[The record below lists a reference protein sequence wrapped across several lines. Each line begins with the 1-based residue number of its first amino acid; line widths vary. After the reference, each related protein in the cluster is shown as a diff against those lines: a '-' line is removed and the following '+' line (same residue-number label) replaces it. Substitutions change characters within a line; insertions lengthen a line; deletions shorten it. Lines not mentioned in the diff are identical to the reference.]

1 MDNKNNTGDLN
12 AGSWNTGDLNTGDN
26 NAGHWNTGDRN
37 TGDLNTGN
45 RNAGSWNAGN
55 RNTGDLNTGHLNA
68 GDRNAGSWNA
78 GNRNTG
84 DNNAGSWNAGNWN
97 TGFFN
102 TITPK
107 NIMIFNK
114 DYDKQEWDNH
124 IKPSWIYFN
133 LLIDELEWVN
143 ISDMS
148 EQQKVDNPSYHVTN
162 GFLLL
167 KKSDYTKD
175 EVYKKS
181 AQKAWQ
187 DASHEDKM
195 LTYQLPNFDADIAQE
210 IFGIDFK
217 AYLTQQN
224 NDIIEVNGVKYKKI

>member
-1 MDNKNNTGDLN
+1 MDNK
-12 AGSWNTGDLNTGDN
+12 
-26 NAGHWNTGDRN
+26 
-37 TGDLNTGN
+37 
-45 RNAGSWNAGN
+45 
-55 RNTGDLNTGHLNA
+55 
-68 GDRNAGSWNA
+68 
-78 GNRNTG
+78 
-84 DNNAGSWNAGNWN
+84 NNAGSWNSGRGNAGDSNTGSRNSGDSNTGNWN
-97 TGFFN
+97 TGNSNVGSWNSGRGNVGFFN
-102 TITPK
+102 TIIQK

-114 DYDKQEWDNH
+114 NYDKQEWDNH
-124 IKPSWIYFN
+124 IKPDWIYFK

-148 EQQKVDNPSYHVTN
+148 EQQKVDNPSYYVTN

-167 KKSDYTKD
+167 KKFDYTKD

>member
-1 MDNKNNTGDLN
+1 
-12 AGSWNTGDLNTGDN
+12 
-26 NAGHWNTGDRN
+26 
-37 TGDLNTGN
+37 
-45 RNAGSWNAGN
+45 
-55 RNTGDLNTGHLNA
+55 
-68 GDRNAGSWNA
+68 
-78 GNRNTG
+78 
-84 DNNAGSWNAGNWN
+84 
-97 TGFFN
+97 
-102 TITPK
+102 
-107 NIMIFNK
+107 MIFNK
-114 DYDKQEWDNH
+114 DYDRQEWEKH
-124 IKPSWIYFN
+124 IKPYWIYFN

-148 EQQKVDNPSYHVTN
+148 KQQKVDNPSYHVTN

-224 NDIIEVNGVKYKKI
+224 NDIIEVHGVKYKKI